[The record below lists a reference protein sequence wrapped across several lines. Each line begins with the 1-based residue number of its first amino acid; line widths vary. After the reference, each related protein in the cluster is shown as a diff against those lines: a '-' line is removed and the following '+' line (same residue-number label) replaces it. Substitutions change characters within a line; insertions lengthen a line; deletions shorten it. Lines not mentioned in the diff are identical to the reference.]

1 MDALNQTIAQ
11 FKSLF
16 DGMSSSQRFSLL
28 MLPIVVLGAFSFLFF
43 KDGYS
48 SYAALSGGKKFTTA
62 ELANAEQSLIEEGL
76 RDYKKEGLQLLAPNN
91 QVDRYNS
98 VLLKSGS
105 LPTNWLEEL
114 ESRYDGMGPF
124 TSTKHRQLYR
134 ETALGKAL
142 RKMLIT
148 MPSIKDANVFWS
160 KPQKAGWPNNK
171 TRRTATVSI
180 LPNPGSS
187 VTESLANV
195 VRRAVASSFSGIK
208 PEDVVVMDQHNMKM
222 FEPETESQKL
232 SSQLQNEQNRV
243 AEKFE
248 MKIKSGLDYIDGLRV
263 SVNVVLD
270 DTASQFERQET
281 LDSSSAFTV
290 LEEKEKEEHVSTQP
304 ATEPGSVSNA
314 PNSVDAESGKKSS
327 STVESSR
334 TKTIPSVKVVQSIK
348 APGRIISKD
357 ASVQIPQ
364 TYYDAVALVSLKERG
379 VIEGET
385 DDEKKA
391 FQDEIKKEREKIETE
406 VIGNVKSHVA
416 KALGLLTT
424 EIPNHVN
431 VSTYVPVPQEE
442 VSFSPPMT
450 DVAIDMVREW
460 GGVAALAIFAIFAYR
475 MLVKSMPKL
484 DEGPEI
490 NIQAMLEPA
499 TPTLPQ
505 FETEESEEVAGRVIE
520 TDDRSREELQGTVR
534 DNPEMAASVINQ
546 WLKSA
551 S

>member
-28 MLPIVVLGAFSFLFF
+28 MLPLLVLGAFSFLFF

-48 SYAALSGGKKFTTA
+48 SYTALSAGKKFTTA
-62 ELANAEQSLIEEGL
+62 ELANAEQALIEEGL
-76 RDYKKEGLQLLAPNN
+76 RDYKKEGLQLLAPNS

-98 VLLKSGS
+98 VLLKSGN

-124 TSTKHRQLYR
+124 TSSKQRQLYR
-134 ETALGKAL
+134 ETALGKAI
-142 RKMLIT
+142 RKMIVA
-148 MPSIKDANVFWS
+148 MPSVKDANVFWS
-160 KPQKAGWPNNK
+160 NPQKAGWPRNK
-171 TRRTATVSI
+171 TRRTATVAI

-187 VTESLANV
+187 VTESLSNV
-195 VRRAVASSFSGIK
+195 VRRAVASSFSGIQ
-208 PEDVVVMDQHNMKM
+208 PEDVVVMDQLNMKM

-248 MKIKSGLDYIDGLRV
+248 MKIKAGLDYIDGLRV
-263 SVNVVLD
+263 SVNVELD
-270 DTASQFERQET
+270 DTASEIERRKT
-281 LDSSSAFTV
+281 LDTASPFTTV
-290 LEEKEKEEHVSTQP
+290 EESEKEEHVSTQP
-304 ATEPGSVSNA
+304 STEPGVESNTGASLESETGNKNSSSVTNTRTENA
-314 PNSVDAESGKKSS
+314 PSITE
-327 STVESSR
+327 
-334 TKTIPSVKVVQSIK
+334 IQSIK
-348 APGRIISKD
+348 SPGRIISKD

-364 TYYDAVALVSLKERG
+364 TYYDAVALVNLKERG
-379 VIEGET
+379 IAEGET

-391 FQDEIKKEREKIETE
+391 FQDEIKKEREKVETE

-442 VSFSPPMT
+442 ISFSPPMT
-450 DVAIDMVREW
+450 DVAFDMVREW

-490 NIQAMLEPA
+490 NIQAMLEPPTA
-499 TPTLPQ
+499 TLPQ
-505 FETEESEEVAGRVIE
+505 FETEESEEVASRTIE
-520 TDDRSREELQGTVR
+520 ADDRSREELQGTVR